1 MIFKTKANRAL
12 LNSVFTFVLIAGWS
26 VTTFVERAEAARS
39 CRVATQGERA
49 GEVVLQKIRGSESLA
64 MKPATYTKVKALFS
78 ESGVELRSKKITEA
92 LVALGE
98 HIRDG
103 SDAPSLVKSE
113 KTAKI
118 LNKFYDLA
126 EGDFTKDQK
135 LMFGYL
141 VGETVLKMEQL
152 QLKKF
157 KKTDT
162 PEVFNQSGAVHIKDF
177 HKMVESYIDGTAL
190 YRELGSEIGFINWD
204 NIRHL
209 YSNNSWGIGLR
220 DHDLYHLHYAYGHPY
235 YLAIN
240 FMTSR
245 GINDRRY
252 AMISAFWEA
261 VDTNQTGF
269 ESRMSNFFQQ
279 KNMTPQEGMIYLA
292 RATNKMLDEVEG
304 IDSQTT
310 RSTNSYFERYAAD
323 VVRSNN
329 IGLSS
334 GWVPKLVKFGR
345 ASAPEDSG
353 VYDKELEKFIN
364 KSLQLR
370 ADPANKRYYNYHRKG
385 PGKTSATDEDRSY

>member
-1 MIFKTKANRAL
+1 MIFNNKKALFNT
-12 LNSVFTFVLIAGWS
+12 VFSLVLAAGLS
-26 VTTFVERAEAARS
+26 LTTFADRAEAARS
-39 CRVATQGERA
+39 CRVTTTGERP
-49 GEVVLQKIRGSESLA
+49 GEIALQKIRGSESLA
-64 MKPATYTKVKALFS
+64 MKAATYTKVKALFA
-78 ESGVELRSKKITEA
+78 EHGVALSSKKIPEA

-98 HIRDG
+98 HIRNG
-103 SDAPSLVKSE
+103 SDEPSLTKSE
-113 KTAKI
+113 KAAKI

-141 VGETVLKMEQL
+141 VGATVLKLESL
-152 QLKKF
+152 PLKKF
-157 KKTDT
+157 KKNNT
-162 PEVFNQSGAVHIKDF
+162 PEVFGQSGALHIKDF
-177 HKMVESYIDGTAL
+177 HKIVESYIDGTAL
-190 YRELGSEIGFINWD
+190 YRNLGSDVGFIEWPD
-204 NIRHL
+204 IRHL

-245 GINDRRY
+245 SINDRRY

-261 VDTNQTGF
+261 VDTNQTSF
-269 ESRMSNFFQQ
+269 ENKMSAFFQA

-292 RATNKMLDEVEG
+292 RATKEMLDEVEG
-304 IDSQTT
+304 LNQQ
-310 RSTNSYFERYAAD
+310 RANSGYYYGSNAVD
-323 VVRSNN
+323 VARQYN
-329 IGLSS
+329 IGVNS
-334 GWVPKLVKFGR
+334 GWVPRLVKFGR
-345 ASAPEDSG
+345 TTAPEDIG

>member
-1 MIFKTKANRAL
+1 MIFNNKVLVKSLFSLAL
-12 LNSVFTFVLIAGWS
+12 VAGLAI
-26 VTTFVERAEAARS
+26 TGFVERAEAARS
-39 CRVATQGERA
+39 CRIATNGERA

-78 ESGVELRSKKITEA
+78 ENGVELSSKKITEA
-92 LVALGE
+92 LVAMGE
-98 HIRDG
+98 HIRNG
-103 SDAPSLVKSE
+103 SDEPSLVKSE
-113 KTAKI
+113 KLAKI
-118 LNKFYDLA
+118 LNKFHDLA
-126 EGDFTKDQK
+126 VGDFSKDQK

-141 VGETVLKMEQL
+141 VGETVLKMERM

-162 PEVFNQSGAVHIKDF
+162 PEVFSQSGALHIKDF

-190 YRELGSEIGFINWD
+190 YRNLGSDVGFIEFPD
-204 NIRHL
+204 IRHL

-235 YLAIN
+235 YLAVN
-240 FMTSR
+240 FMSAR

-252 AMISAFWEA
+252 AMISAYWEA
-261 VDTNQTGF
+261 VDNNQTGF
-269 ESRMSNFFQQ
+269 ESRMSEYFQG

-292 RATNKMLDEVEG
+292 RATKEMLDEIEG
-304 IDSQTT
+304 LTSQ
-310 RSTNSYFERYAAD
+310 STNNNYSYDRNAVE
-323 VVRSNN
+323 VVRNYN

-334 GWVPKLVKFGR
+334 GWGPKLVKFGR
-345 ASAPEDSG
+345 TSVPEDIE
-353 VYDKELEKFIN
+353 VYDRELEKFIN

-370 ADPANKRYYNYHRKG
+370 ADTSNKKYYNYHRKG

>member
-1 MIFKTKANRAL
+1 MIFNTK
-12 LNSVFTFVLIAGWS
+12 VIPKFVLSLALFAGLS
-26 VTTFVERAEAARS
+26 ATAFIQKAEAARS
-39 CRVATQGERA
+39 CRVAAQGDRP
-49 GEVVLQKIRGSESLA
+49 GEVVLHKIRGSESLA
-64 MKPATYTKVKALFS
+64 MKAATYTKVKALFS
-78 ESGVELRSKKITEA
+78 EHGVELSSKKITEA
-92 LVALGE
+92 LVAMGE
-98 HIRDG
+98 HIRNG
-103 SDAPSLVKSE
+103 SSEPSLVKSE

-126 EGDFTKDQK
+126 EGDLTKDQK

-141 VGETVLKMEQL
+141 VGETVLKMERM

-162 PEVFNQSGAVHIKDF
+162 PEVFSQSGALHIKDF

-190 YRELGSEIGFINWD
+190 YRNLGSDVGFIEWPD
-204 NIRHL
+204 IRHL

-220 DHDLYHLHYAYGHPY
+220 DHDAYHLHYAYGHPY

-240 FMTSR
+240 FMSSR

-269 ESRMSNFFQQ
+269 ESKMSAFFQA

-292 RATNKMLDEVEG
+292 RATKEMLDEVEG
-304 IDSQTT
+304 IDSQTV
-310 RSTNSYFERYAAD
+310 NNAYSYERNAVD
-323 VVRSNN
+323 VARNYN
-329 IGLSS
+329 IGVNS
-334 GWVPKLVKFGR
+334 GWVPRLVKFGR
-345 ASAPEDSG
+345 TSAPEDMG
-353 VYDKELEKFIN
+353 VYDKEIEKFIN

-370 ADPANKRYYNYHRKG
+370 ADTANKRYYNYHREG

>member
-1 MIFKTKANRAL
+1 MIYNNKVLVKSLFSLALVAGLSITGFVQRAD
-12 LNSVFTFVLIAGWS
+12 
-26 VTTFVERAEAARS
+26 AARS
-39 CRVATQGERA
+39 CRVATNGERA

-64 MKPATYTKVKALFS
+64 MKPTTYTKVKALFS
-78 ESGVELRSKKITEA
+78 EHGVELSSKKITEA
-92 LVALGE
+92 LVAMGE
-98 HIRDG
+98 HIRNG
-103 SDAPSLVKSE
+103 SDEPSLVKSE
-113 KTAKI
+113 KIAKV

-126 EGDFTKDQK
+126 VGDFSKEQK

-141 VGETVLKMEQL
+141 VGETVLKMERM

-157 KKTDT
+157 KKTGT
-162 PEVFNQSGAVHIKDF
+162 PEVFSQSGAVHIKDF

-190 YRELGSEIGFINWD
+190 YRNLGSDVGFIAWPD
-204 NIRHL
+204 IRHL

-240 FMTSR
+240 FMNSR

-261 VDTNQTGF
+261 VDTNQTSF
-269 ESRMSNFFQQ
+269 ESGMSAYFQG

-292 RATNKMLDEVEG
+292 RATKEMLDEVEG
-304 IDSQTT
+304 ITSQ
-310 RSTNSYFERYAAD
+310 STGNNYSYGRNALEVARTY
-323 VVRSNN
+323 N
-329 IGLSS
+329 IGVNS
-334 GWVPKLVKFGR
+334 GWVPRLVKFGR
-345 ASAPEDSG
+345 TSVPEDIE

-370 ADPANKRYYNYHRKG
+370 ADTANKRYYNYHRKG

>member
-1 MIFKTKANRAL
+1 MIFNNKALVKSLFSLAL
-12 LNSVFTFVLIAGWS
+12 VAGLS
-26 VTTFVERAEAARS
+26 ITGYTQRAEAARS
-39 CRVATQGERA
+39 CRVTTSGERA
-49 GEVVLQKIRGSESLA
+49 GEVVLQKIRGSESLV
-64 MKPATYTKVKALFS
+64 MKPTTYTKVKALFS
-78 ESGVELRSKKITEA
+78 ENGVELTSKKITEA
-92 LVALGE
+92 LVAMGE

-103 SDAPSLVKSE
+103 SDVPSLVKSE
-113 KTAKI
+113 KAAKI

-126 EGDFTKDQK
+126 AGDFSKDQK

-141 VGETVLKMEQL
+141 VGETVLKMEHM

-157 KKTDT
+157 KKTGT
-162 PEVFNQSGAVHIKDF
+162 PEVFSQSGALHIKDF
-177 HKMVESYIDGTAL
+177 HKIVESYIDGTAL
-190 YRELGSEIGFINWD
+190 YRNLGSEVGFIGWPD
-204 NIRHL
+204 IRHL

-261 VDTNQTGF
+261 IDTNQTSF
-269 ESRMSNFFQQ
+269 ESKMSAYFQE

-292 RATNKMLDEVEG
+292 RATKEMLDEVEG
-304 IDSQTT
+304 ITAQGNNYGYYSQNATDIART
-310 RSTNSYFERYAAD
+310 Y
-323 VVRSNN
+323 N
-329 IGLSS
+329 IGVNS
-334 GWVPKLVKFGR
+334 GWVPRLVKFGR
-345 ASAPEDSG
+345 TSAPEDIE
-353 VYDKELEKFIN
+353 VYDRELEKFIN

-370 ADPANKRYYNYHRKG
+370 ANVANKRYYNYHRKG